1 MTQGVQIVID
11 AVFRA
16 LTESS
21 PDGIVLVNQ
30 EGPIILVN
38 LQTEKLFGYTREE
51 LLALTL
57 GTDVFE
63 NGEYTPLMFDLP
75 GARKQFAKLEAH
87 WKQKDSK
94 IIPVEIIGRAVR
106 DDTGK
111 VLYFEVIADNVSHV
125 RCPCAALR
133 RNFLRTRATKSSL
146 PKISTKPWKLLNII
160 LGTSTYS

>member
-16 LTESS
+16 RTESS

-30 EGPIILVN
+30 EGRIILVN
-38 LQTEKLFGYTREE
+38 LQTERLFGYTREE

-63 NGEYTPLMFDLP
+63 NGEYTPFMFDLP

-87 WKQKDSK
+87 WKQKDHK
-94 IIPVEIIGRAVR
+94 IIPVEISGRAVR

-111 VLYFEVIADNVSHV
+111 VLYFEVIADNVSMSGVPAQRYAGISYEQGLSNH
-125 RCPCAALR
+125 RCR
-133 RNFLRTRATKSSL
+133 RFPQSPGSR
-146 PKISTKPWKLLNII
+146 
-160 LGTSTYS
+160 

>member
-30 EGPIILVN
+30 EGRIVLVN

-63 NGEYTPLMFDLP
+63 NGEHTPLLLDQP
-75 GARKQFAKLEAH
+75 GTRKQFAKLEAH
-87 WKQKDSK
+87 WEQKDGK
-94 IIPVEIIGRAVR
+94 IIPVEISGRAVR

-133 RNFLRTRATKSSL
+133 RNLLRTRATKSSL
-146 PKISTKPWKLLNII
+146 SKISTKPWKPPKIT
-160 LGTSTYS
+160 LGTSICS